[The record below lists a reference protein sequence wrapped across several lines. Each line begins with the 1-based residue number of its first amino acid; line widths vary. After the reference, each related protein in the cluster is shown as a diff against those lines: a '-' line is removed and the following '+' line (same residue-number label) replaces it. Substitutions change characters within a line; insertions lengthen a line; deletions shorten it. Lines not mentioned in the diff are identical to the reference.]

1 MRGLTIAALLVMAF
15 AAPSIA
21 VAESNQ
27 NSAYYCVGEVAAGL
41 KYDET
46 QKQWKGTA
54 FTPDQKFVLRLR
66 LVRTFLKKKENQFD
80 EDETIRVYNVIPTNR
95 GDNFER
101 KCSSIGH
108 MDDYEIFVGKYN
120 IVTCDYGLVDY
131 KFNLELNRFLA
142 TYAVGY
148 QFL

>member
-1 MRGLTIAALLVMAF
+1 MRIIATALIIMAF

-80 EDETIRVYNVIPTNR
+80 EDETIRVYNVILTNR
-95 GDNFER
+95 GSLFGDLCCR
-101 KCSSIGH
+101 LCSSRRPAWRKSQRDAFYRGGVCTKI
-108 MDDYEIFVGKYN
+108 E
-120 IVTCDYGLVDY
+120 
-131 KFNLELNRFLA
+131 
-142 TYAVGY
+142 
-148 QFL
+148 